1 MKENNKFLFQ
11 IKFYLNTQNNM
22 SKYTKNFDKI
32 KISNIV
38 IEKKFN
44 EIYKIIYNFKFF
56 KN

>member
-11 IKFYLNTQNNM
+11 IKFYFNTQNNM